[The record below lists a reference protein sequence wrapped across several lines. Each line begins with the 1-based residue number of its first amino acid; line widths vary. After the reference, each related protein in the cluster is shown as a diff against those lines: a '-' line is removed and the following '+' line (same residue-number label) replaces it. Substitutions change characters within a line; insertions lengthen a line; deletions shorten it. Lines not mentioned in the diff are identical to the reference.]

1 MNLRTTTIKVFAAAC
16 VVGAL
21 PSAHAQ
27 LIEDVDFRRDGANAV
42 VQIRLG
48 ARVNFLRSVS
58 TRAGDLS
65 QVYYDVLPQQSS
77 GLAPSER
84 RVEARGA
91 IPAIVLSDDSAAGS
105 ELNRKLVIRLGKPA
119 KFRVRAGRDNRS
131 IEVVFDGLAQSVGVA
146 PATTVADTQRKFFI
160 TLQSS
165 PTAGHHL
172 EASVPAKL
180 QDYQTFT
187 ASRNVDG
194 QTVHDINLGYFAT
207 MQEAQAARELLN
219 PRFPKAAIN
228 VVQAVPPAVVQ
239 AVPSAVVQAPSA
251 APEPTVTASPQSSS
265 ASENHETLLL
275 AAQAAYDRA
284 DYAGALESLNQLLNL
299 PSNPSSRR
307 AQELI
312 GFARLQLGDTVRAK
326 AEFDLFLN
334 LYPAGNDSDRV
345 RQAVAGMPAPVATAS
360 ATAQTNPEKPP
371 SPWSGSVSSFFY
383 GGQAKTR
390 SQEFQDSP
398 LSGLPQPLGQDTIS
412 NSDQRQ
418 IQTSVDLSWR
428 QRTDESDT
436 RFVFRD
442 SYSANLLDKDKSKN
456 RLSALYLDRRSIADG
471 TSFRVG
477 RQSPTGGGVLYRFD
491 GLQAGYTFRPKWK
504 INAMAGV
511 PTEKLLDTRRR
522 IYGAWIDADALTNE
536 ISGNVYVNQQVLDGE
551 IDRRALGTEMRY
563 FSGGVS
569 ASAQFDYDVMI
580 KGLNIASLQ
589 GTWQLPD
596 NTVYNFLFDY
606 RATSMLSLGNIL
618 FFQDPALPIPA
629 RRLQDLL
636 GTSSVTA
643 LRNQVKGVTAYQKQG
658 LLGFTTPLRA
668 NWQVGGDV
676 RLTNVEAVRPVAV
689 ILPNGQASTGNL
701 WSVGAQLIGS
711 NLYSSRDT
719 HVFAATALH
728 SPSTRATVLSYNNLS
743 SLGNG
748 WQLEPSLKF
757 DVQTDDA
764 GTKKLRL
771 SPGMRVTYRLL
782 EKVSLESELTYERS
796 KSTAPLRNETTN
808 QVFYYLGV
816 RYDL

>member
-16 VVGAL
+16 VVGVL
-21 PSAHAQ
+21 PSAQAQ
-27 LIEDVDFRRDGANAV
+27 LIEDIDFRRDGANAV

-58 TRAGDLS
+58 ARAGDLS
-65 QVYYDVLPQQSS
+65 QAYYDVLPQQSS
-77 GLAPSER
+77 SLASSER

-91 IPAIVLSDDSAAGS
+91 IPAIVLSDDAAAGN
-105 ELNRKLVIRLGKPA
+105 ELNRKLVIRLSKPA

-207 MQEAQAARELLN
+207 MQEAQAARELLS

-228 VVQAVPPAVVQ
+228 VVQTVPAAVVQTVPPAVVQ
-239 AVPSAVVQAPSA
+239 APPAASEPGAV
-251 APEPTVTASPQSSS
+251 ASPQSSS

-275 AAQAAYDRA
+275 AAQSAYDRA

-299 PSNPSSRR
+299 PPNPSSRR
-307 AQELI
+307 AQELV
-312 GFARLQLGDTVRAK
+312 GLTRLQLGDIARAK
-326 AEFDLFLN
+326 AEFDLFLS
-334 LYPAGNDSDRV
+334 LYPTGSDSDRV
-345 RQAVAGMPAPVATAS
+345 RQTLAGMPASS
-360 ATAQTNPEKPP
+360 ATAPAQAQATPEKPP

-398 LSGLPQPLGQDTIS
+398 LGGLPQPLGQDTIS

-418 IQTSVDLSWR
+418 IQTSVDLNWR
-428 QRTDESDT
+428 QRTDDNDT
-436 RFVFRD
+436 RFVLRD
-442 SYSANLLDKDKSKN
+442 SHTANFLDKNKSKN
-456 RLSALYLDRRSIADG
+456 RLSALYVDWRSIGAG
-471 TSFRVG
+471 TSLRLG
-477 RQSPTGGGVLYRFD
+477 RQSPTGGGVFHRFD
-491 GLQAGYTFRPKWK
+491 GLQAGYSYRPKWK
-504 INAMAGV
+504 VNVMAGV
-511 PTEKLLDTRRR
+511 PTEKLLDTRRS

-536 ISGNVYVNQQVLDGE
+536 ISGNVYVNQQVLDGQ
-551 IDRRALGTEMRY
+551 IDRRAVGAEMRY
-563 FSGGVS
+563 FNGGVS
-569 ASAQFDYDVMI
+569 ASAQLDYDVMI
-580 KGLNIASLQ
+580 KGVNIASLQ

-596 NTVYNFLFDY
+596 NTVYNFSYDY
-606 RATSMLSLGNIL
+606 RAIPILSLGTIL
-618 FFQDPALPIPA
+618 FNQGSAVAVPAT
-629 RRLQDLL
+629 RLQDLL
-636 GTSSVTA
+636 GSSSVTT
-643 LRNQVKGVTAYQKQG
+643 LRNQVKGITAYQRQG
-658 LLGFTTPLRA
+658 LLGFTTPLRT

-676 RLTNVEAVRPVAV
+676 RLTNTGEVRPVAV
-689 ILPNGQASTGNL
+689 ILPAGQASTGNQ

-711 NLYSSRDT
+711 NLYSDRDT
-719 HVFAATALH
+719 HVFAATAMHAPTSRL
-728 SPSTRATVLSYNNLS
+728 AALSYNNLS
-743 SLGNG
+743 NLGNG

>member
-1 MNLRTTTIKVFAAAC
+1 MNFRTTTIRVFAAAS
-16 VVGAL
+16 VMSVW
-21 PSAHAQ
+21 PSAQAQ
-27 LIEDVDFRRDGANAV
+27 LIEEIDFRREGGNAV
-42 VQIRLG
+42 MQIRLG

-58 TRAGDLS
+58 ARAGDLS
-65 QVYYDVLPQQSS
+65 QAYYEVLPQQQSS
-77 GLAPSER
+77 GLRPSEQ

-91 IPAIVLSDDSAAGS
+91 IPAMVLSDDAAASS
-105 ELNRKLVIRLGKPA
+105 ELSRKLVIRLSKPA

-131 IEVVFDGLAQSVGVA
+131 IEVVFDGLAQSVGTA
-146 PATTVADTQRKFFI
+146 PATTVADTRRKFFI

-165 PTAGHHL
+165 PAPGHHL

-187 ASRNVDG
+187 GSRSVDG
-194 QTVHDINLGYFAT
+194 QTVYDINLGYFASV
-207 MQEAQAARELLN
+207 QEAEAARELLS
-219 PRFPKAAIN
+219 PRFPKATVIA
-228 VVQAVPPAVVQ
+228 VQSAPPAV
-239 AVPSAVVQAPSA
+239 AQAPSVTS
-251 APEPTVTASPQSSS
+251 APAVTAGPQPSS
-265 ASENHETLLL
+265 ASANHEALLL

-284 DYAGALESLNQLLNL
+284 DYSGALEPLNQLLNL

-312 GFARLQLGDTVRAK
+312 GLARLQLGDTLRAK
-326 AEFDLFLN
+326 AEFDLFLS
-334 LYPAGNDSDRV
+334 LYPSGSDSDRV
-345 RQAVAGMPAPVATAS
+345 RQAVAGMPASAAPVP
-360 ATAQTNPEKPP
+360 AQEQAAPEKPP

-412 NSDQRQ
+412 NSNQKQ
-418 IQTSVDLSWR
+418 VQTAVDLSWR

-442 SYSANLLDKDKSKN
+442 SYAADLLNKDKSKN
-456 RLSALYLDRRSIADG
+456 RLSALYVDRRDIASG

-477 RQSPTGGGVLYRFD
+477 RQSPSGGGVLYRFD
-491 GLQAGYTFRPKWK
+491 GLQAGYAFQPKWK

-522 IYGAWIDADALTNE
+522 IYGAWVDADALTNE

-618 FFQDPALPIPA
+618 FFQDPALPVPA
-629 RRLQDLL
+629 KRVQDLL
-636 GTSSVTA
+636 GASSITA

-668 NWQVGGDV
+668 NWQVGGDI
-676 RLTNVEAVRPVAV
+676 RFTNVEAVRPVAV
-689 ILPNGQASTGNL
+689 ILPSGQASTGNL
-701 WSVGAQLIGS
+701 WSLGAQLIGS
-711 NLYSSRDT
+711 NLYSTRDT
-719 HVFAATALH
+719 HVFSATAL
-728 SPSTRATVLSYNNLS
+728 SGPTNRGGVLSYNNLS

-748 WQLEPSLKF
+748 WQLEPSLKY
-757 DVQTDDA
+757 DRQSDDT
-764 GTKKLRL
+764 GTNKSRWT
-771 SPGMRVTYRLL
+771 PGMRVTYRLL

-796 KSTAPLRNETTN
+796 KSTSPLRNEASN